1 MVVFP
6 DCTFS
11 RLGLPQGPTR
21 RQPEPAAL
29 PPIRDIA
36 LGLPCDLLSG
46 FALLTRLPL
55 PNHQGTGARSAW
67 AWPLVGA
74 VLGAFGAALASGA
87 LWLGVTPGVT
97 AVLVLALGAMLTGG
111 LHEDGLSDTADG
123 LYGGWT
129 KARRLEIMKDS
140 RVGSYGVLALV
151 LVTLARWAGLTAVLV
166 YGGHWAALVAT
177 GALSRAP
184 MVLVMA
190 LLPNARGEGL
200 SHATGRPSPAVA
212 LVGFGI
218 AVAIAVALTGW
229 TAVPL
234 VFAALGVTVALAFS
248 ALRRIGGQTG
258 DILGASQQLAEVAC
272 LAVLSAR
279 V

>member
-1 MVVFP
+1 M
-6 DCTFS
+6 T
-11 RLGLPQGPTR
+11 
-21 RQPEPAAL
+21 
-29 PPIRDIA
+29 PIRDIA
-36 LGLPCDLLSG
+36 LRLPSDLLSA

-55 PNHQGTGARSAW
+55 PNHRGTGAASAW

-74 VLGAFGAALASGA
+74 VLGALGAALASAA

-97 AVLVLALGAMLTGG
+97 AALVLAAGAMLTGA

-123 LYGGWT
+123 LFGGWT
-129 KARRLEIMKDS
+129 RERRLEIMKDS

-151 LVTLARWAGLTAVLV
+151 LVTLARWSALTAVLV

-184 MVLVMA
+184 MALLMA

-200 SHATGRPSPAVA
+200 SHATGRPSPATALVA
-212 LVGFGI
+212 LAL

-229 TAVPL
+229 AAIAL
-234 VFAALGVTVALAFS
+234 LSAALAAALLLAFS

-258 DILGASQQLAEVAC
+258 DILGATQQLAEVAC

-279 V
+279 AG

>member
-1 MVVFP
+1 
-6 DCTFS
+6 
-11 RLGLPQGPTR
+11 
-21 RQPEPAAL
+21 L

-36 LGLPCDLLSG
+36 RRLPSDLLSA
-46 FALLTRLPL
+46 FALLSRLPL
-55 PNHQGTGARSAW
+55 PNHQGQGAASAW

-74 VLGAFGAALASGA
+74 VLGGFGAALASAA
-87 LWLGVTPGVT
+87 LWLGLTPGVT
-97 AVLVLALGAMLTGG
+97 AALVLAFGAILTGG

-140 RVGSYGVLALV
+140 RVGAYGVLALV
-151 LVTLARWAGLTAVLV
+151 LVTLARWSALTAILV

-184 MVLVMA
+184 MALVMA

-200 SHATGRPSPAVA
+200 SHATGRPSPATALVA
-212 LVGFGI
+212 LVL
-218 AVAIAVALTGW
+218 AAAIAGALTGW

-234 VFAALGVTVALAFS
+234 VFAALVVAILLAFL
-248 ALRRIGGQTG
+248 ALRKIGGQTG
-258 DILGASQQLAEVAC
+258 DILGATQQLAEVAC

-279 V
+279 AG

>member
-1 MVVFP
+1 M
-6 DCTFS
+6 T
-11 RLGLPQGPTR
+11 
-21 RQPEPAAL
+21 
-29 PPIRDIA
+29 PIRDIA
-36 LGLPCDLLSG
+36 LRLPSDLLSAFG
-46 FALLTRLPL
+46 LLSRLPL
-55 PNHQGTGARSAW
+55 PNHTGTGAASAW

-74 VLGAFGAALASGA
+74 VLGALGAALASAA

-123 LYGGWT
+123 LFGGWT
-129 KARRLEIMKDS
+129 RERRLEIMKDS

-151 LVTLARWAGLTAVLV
+151 LVVLARWSALTALLV
-166 YGGHWAALVAT
+166 FGGPTHAHWAALVST

-184 MVLVMA
+184 MALIMA

-200 SHATGRPSPAVA
+200 SHATGRPSHATALVA
-212 LVGFGI
+212 LGL
-218 AVAIAVALTGW
+218 AVAIAAALTGW
-229 TAVPL
+229 AALTMAA
-234 VFAALGVTVALAFS
+234 AALGAGVLLSIS

-258 DILGASQQLAEVAC
+258 DILGASQQLAETAC

-279 V
+279 T

>member
-1 MVVFP
+1 LTPF
-6 DCTFS
+6 
-11 RLGLPQGPTR
+11 
-21 RQPEPAAL
+21 
-29 PPIRDIA
+29 RDIA
-36 LGLPCDLLSG
+36 LRLPSDLLSA
-46 FALLTRLPL
+46 FALLSRLPL
-55 PNHQGTGARSAW
+55 PNHRATGAASAW

-74 VLGAFGAALASGA
+74 VLGALGATLASGA

-97 AVLVLALGAMLTGG
+97 AALVLAIGSMLTGG

-129 KARRLEIMKDS
+129 KERRLEIMKDS

-151 LVTLARWAGLTAVLV
+151 LVTLARWSALTAVLV
-166 YGGHWAALVAT
+166 YGGHWAALVAS

-184 MVLVMA
+184 MALIMA

-200 SHATGRPSPAVA
+200 SHATGRPSPATA
-212 LVGFGI
+212 LLALI
-218 AVAIAVALTGW
+218 LAMAIAAALTGW
-229 TAVPL
+229 AAVPL
-234 VFAALGVTVALAFS
+234 VFAALAAALWLAFS

-258 DILGASQQLAEVAC
+258 DILGASQQLAEAAC

-279 V
+279 AG

>member
-1 MVVFP
+1 M
-6 DCTFS
+6 
-11 RLGLPQGPTR
+11 
-21 RQPEPAAL
+21 
-29 PPIRDIA
+29 PPFRDIA
-36 LGLPCDLLSG
+36 LRLPGDLLSA

-55 PNHQGTGARSAW
+55 PNHRGTGAGSAW

-74 VLGAFGAALASGA
+74 VLGACGAALASGA

-129 KARRLEIMKDS
+129 RERRLEIMKDS

-151 LVTLARWAGLTAVLV
+151 LVTLARWSALTAVLV
-166 YGGHWAALVAT
+166 FAGPTQGFWAVLVAT
-177 GALSRAP
+177 GVLSRAP
-184 MVLVMA
+184 MVLMMA

-200 SHATGRPSPAVA
+200 SHATGRPSPARAGAGLALAVA
-212 LVGFGI
+212 L
-218 AVAIAVALTGW
+218 AVLLTGW
-229 TAVPL
+229 TGVLMAA
-234 VFAALGVTVALAFS
+234 AALGVGVALSAS

-258 DILGASQQLAEVAC
+258 DVLGASQQLAEAAC

>member
-1 MVVFP
+1 M
-6 DCTFS
+6 T
-11 RLGLPQGPTR
+11 
-21 RQPEPAAL
+21 
-29 PPIRDIA
+29 PIRDIA
-36 LGLPCDLLSG
+36 LRLPADILSA

-55 PNHQGTGARSAW
+55 PNHRGTGAASAW

-74 VLGAFGAALASGA
+74 VLGALGAALASAA
-87 LWLGVTPGVT
+87 LWLGVTPGVA

-129 KARRLEIMKDS
+129 RERRLEIMKDS

-151 LVTLARWAGLTAVLV
+151 LVTLARWSALTAVLV
-166 YGGHWAALVAT
+166 FAGPTQGFWAVLVAT
-177 GALSRAP
+177 GVLSRAP
-184 MVLVMA
+184 MVLMIA

-200 SHATGRPSPAVA
+200 SHATGRPGPVVA
-212 LVGFGI
+212 FVGLVL
-218 AVAIAVALTGW
+218 AMAIAGVLTGW

-234 VFAALGVTVALAFS
+234 IFAALATTVALAFS

-272 LAVLSAR
+272 LAVVSAR
-279 V
+279 G

>member
-1 MVVFP
+1 
-6 DCTFS
+6 
-11 RLGLPQGPTR
+11 
-21 RQPEPAAL
+21 
-29 PPIRDIA
+29 
-36 LGLPCDLLSG
+36 LSA
-46 FALLTRLPL
+46 FALLSRLPL
-55 PNHQGTGARSAW
+55 PNHRATGAASAW

-74 VLGAFGAALASGA
+74 VLGALGATLASGA

-97 AVLVLALGAMLTGG
+97 AALVLAIGSMLTGG

-129 KARRLEIMKDS
+129 KERRLEIMKDS

-151 LVTLARWAGLTAVLV
+151 LVTLARWSALTAVLV
-166 YGGHWAALVAT
+166 YGGHWAALVAS

-184 MVLVMA
+184 MALIMA

-200 SHATGRPSPAVA
+200 SHATGRPSPATA
-212 LVGFGI
+212 LLALI
-218 AVAIAVALTGW
+218 LAMAIAAALTGW
-229 TAVPL
+229 AAVPL
-234 VFAALGVTVALAFS
+234 IFAALAAALWLAFS

-258 DILGASQQLAEVAC
+258 DILGASQQLAEAAC

-279 V
+279 AG

>member
-1 MVVFP
+1 MTPF
-6 DCTFS
+6 
-11 RLGLPQGPTR
+11 
-21 RQPEPAAL
+21 
-29 PPIRDIA
+29 RDIA
-36 LGLPCDLLSG
+36 LRLPSDLWSAVALLS
-46 FALLTRLPL
+46 RLPV
-55 PNHQGTGARSAW
+55 PNHQGSGAASAW

-74 VLGAFGAALASGA
+74 VLGAIGAALASAA

-97 AVLVLALGAMLTGG
+97 AALVLALGAMLTGG
-111 LHEDGLSDTADG
+111 LHEDGLSDSADG

-129 KARRLEIMKDS
+129 RERRLEIMKDS

-151 LVTLARWAGLTAVLV
+151 LVTLARWSALTAVLV
-166 YGGHWAALVAT
+166 YGQDGGGLWAALVAT

-184 MVLVMA
+184 MGLMMA

-200 SHATGRPSPAVA
+200 SHATGRPSPLTAVA
-212 LVGFGI
+212 GL
-218 AVAIAVALTGW
+218 AIAVLLAVGLTGW

-234 VFAALGVTVALAFS
+234 VFATLAVTLWLAFS

-258 DILGASQQLAEVAC
+258 DVLGATQQLAEVAC

-279 V
+279 A